1 MFASTFSAT
10 MVGADPHPVRVEAH
24 IGGPKDRFCVVG
36 LPDTAVREA
45 RDRVKAALSSSGF
58 GLPMR
63 QVTVN
68 LGPADLPKGGSGFDL
83 PIALGVLAAN
93 GDIPAGGA
101 RLVAVGELALDGAVR
116 PARGALAAAIVAA
129 RIGVPCLV
137 PTADAPVAALVAGAD
152 VRPVGTLAE
161 AVAVLAGRS
170 PGAPIVP
177 AAPSI
182 SDHPDLADVRG
193 QRLARRAL
201 EIAAA
206 GGHHLVMVGP
216 PGVGKTMLAR
226 RLPGILP
233 PPSPAELV
241 ELGCLWTAADLPPP
255 TVRPFRS
262 PHHTASTAAVVG
274 GGTGHPTPGEL
285 SLAHLGILFLDEL
298 GEFPPHLL
306 DALRQPLEEGSVVIA
321 RQGRTVRFP
330 CRVQLVAA
338 TNPCPCGY
346 EGDARIPCRCTP
358 ATLERHR
365 RRLSGPLLDRFDLWI
380 RLARPEP
387 SELLGPPAEPSA
399 DVAGRVLAAR
409 RRQEERGTANHLLT
423 RAGLDRLPTTDAA
436 KAMLAD
442 WSGRRQLSAR
452 AVERIRRVSRTIAD
466 LGVSE
471 AVDEP
476 HVAEAFAY
484 RGSW

>member
-1 MFASTFSAT
+1 MFASTLSAT
-10 MVGADPHPVRVEAH
+10 MVGAEPHPVRVEAH

-45 RDRVKAALSSSGF
+45 RDRVKAALTSSGF
-58 GLPMR
+58 GLPVR

-83 PIALGVLAAN
+83 PIALGVLAAT
-93 GDIPAGGA
+93 GDIPASGA
-101 RLVAVGELALDGAVR
+101 RLVAVGELALDGTVR
-116 PARGALAAAIVAA
+116 PTRGALAAAIVAE
-129 RIGVPCLV
+129 RMGVPCLV
-137 PTADAPVAALVAGAD
+137 PTADAPVATLVSGAD
-152 VRPVGTLAE
+152 VRPVGSLAE
-161 AVAVLAGRS
+161 AVEVVTGRG
-170 PGAPIVP
+170 PVAAIVP
-177 AAPSI
+177 NAPAAVDPA
-182 SDHPDLADVRG
+182 DLADVRG
-193 QRLARRAL
+193 QLLARRAL

-206 GGHHLVMVGP
+206 GAHHLVMVGP

-226 RLPGILP
+226 RLPSILP
-233 PPSPAELV
+233 PPSPAEVV
-241 ELGCLWTAADLPPP
+241 ELGCIWSAADLPPP
-255 TVRPFRS
+255 TSRPFRS

-306 DALRQPLEEGSVVIA
+306 NALRQPLEEGSVVIA
-321 RQGRTVRFP
+321 RQGRTLRFP

-346 EGDARIPCRCTP
+346 EGDGRIPCRCTP

-380 RLARPEP
+380 RLTRPDP
-387 SELLGPPAEPSA
+387 SEVLGPPGEPSA
-399 DVAGRVLAAR
+399 SVAERVLVAR
-409 RRQEERGTANHLLT
+409 RRQEERGTTNHLLT
-423 RAGLDRLPTTDAA
+423 RRALDRMPTAPSARAMIADA
-436 KAMLAD
+436 
-442 WSGRRQLSAR
+442 SERRQLSAR
-452 AVERIRRVSRTIAD
+452 AIERVRRVSRTIAD
-466 LGVSE
+466 LAGSDT
-471 AVDEP
+471 VDEP